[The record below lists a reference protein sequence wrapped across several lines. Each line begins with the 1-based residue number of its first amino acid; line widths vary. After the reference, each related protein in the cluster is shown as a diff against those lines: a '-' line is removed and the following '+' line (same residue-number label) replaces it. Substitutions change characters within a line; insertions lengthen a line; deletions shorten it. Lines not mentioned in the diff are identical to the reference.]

1 MISVIIPTFNRKN
14 DLERGIASILKQN
27 YKDFEIIVID
37 NGPSTDGTKVL
48 MGTLVKRYPNI
59 TYVQTTHKGCIFSR
73 NLGARKSRGELLLT
87 VDDDVELLSPN
98 TFDILIETFAER
110 DIGVV
115 GAIELRDPRKKIKP
129 LPDINNIGRITEYGH
144 FDTGFGNLIGRPITD
159 VDHVRSAFMAFR
171 KSIFEEVN
179 GFNEIYNAKG
189 MGFRYET
196 DFCLRIKKLGY
207 RVVVNPKLTVWHK
220 VRPRSRGFE
229 RGRGRDFFYYTSR
242 NHTFFMLTHFWKKKK
257 IRYLLF
263 DFFIGTTRNPGII
276 KFTHKALTDL
286 SLVEMLFLPYLIF
299 GKLAGI
305 KMFYTGPN
313 QKMPGG
319 KNDP

>member
-14 DLERGIASILKQN
+14 DLERCIVSILKQN
-27 YKDFEIIVID
+27 YKDFEIIVVD
-37 NGPSTDGTKVL
+37 NGPSTDATKVL

-59 TYVQTTHKGCIFSR
+59 TYIQTTQKGCIFSR

-87 VDDDVELLSPN
+87 VDDDVELLTPD
-98 TFDILIETFAER
+98 TFDIVIETFAEQ

-115 GAIELRDPRKKIKP
+115 GAIELRDPEKEIKP
-129 LPDINNIGRITEYGH
+129 LPDINNVGRITKYGH

-171 KSIFEEVN
+171 KSLFEEVN

-196 DFCLRIKKLGY
+196 DFCLWIKKKGY
-207 RVVVNPKLTVWHK
+207 RVVVNPKLKIWHK
-220 VRPRSRGFE
+220 ASPRPRGFE

-242 NHTFFMLTHFWKKKK
+242 NHTFFMLTHFWHRKK

-263 DFFIGTTRNPGII
+263 DFLIGTTRNPGII

-286 SLVEMLFLPYLIF
+286 SLIEMLFLPYLIF

-305 KMFYTGPN
+305 IMFY
-313 QKMPGG
+313 KS
-319 KNDP
+319 KRKA